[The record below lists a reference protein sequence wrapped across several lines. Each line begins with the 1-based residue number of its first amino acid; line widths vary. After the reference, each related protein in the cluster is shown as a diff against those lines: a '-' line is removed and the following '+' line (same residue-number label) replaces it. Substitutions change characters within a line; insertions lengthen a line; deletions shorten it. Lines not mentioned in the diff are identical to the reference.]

1 MTGPWSST
9 VALAPLEPL
18 LRVSRGNSLPLPAKL
33 ARLYGDLRMP
43 RRALHPI
50 VFSNF
55 VTTLDG
61 VVSLRIKGH
70 AGGGDISGFNVPDR
84 MVMGLLRA
92 IADVV
97 IVGSGT
103 LEEDRKHIWT
113 PEAICPE
120 LGPAYNELRAALRKP
135 QCPQNVIVTGSG
147 HVDLRLPVFKSRP
160 VRPLVLTT
168 AGGARRLARQRV
180 VGPSQILAIHHGD
193 GPIPASV
200 ILTKLCR
207 APGIQR
213 ILIEGGPT
221 LLGEFF
227 EQRLV
232 DELFL
237 TVAPQI
243 AGRKLN
249 DGRLGLVMGESFAPR
264 TPLWSSLSDVRRSKN
279 HLFLRY
285 SFPRSA
291 ARSAGRVFRRHPC
304 SDL

>member
-1 MTGPWSST
+1 VTRPWSST
-9 VALAPLEPL
+9 DVLVALEPL
-18 LRVSRGNSLPLPAKL
+18 LRMSRGNALPLPAKL

-43 RRALHPI
+43 LRDSHPV

-55 VTTLDG
+55 VSTLDG

-70 AGGGDISGFNVPDR
+70 AGGGDISGFNLPDR

-103 LEEDRKHIWT
+103 LKADCNGLWT
-113 PEAICPE
+113 PDAICPE
-120 LGPAYNELRAALRKP
+120 LGPAYKELRKALRKP
-135 QCPQNVIVTGSG
+135 ECPQNVIVTGSG
-147 HVDLRLPVFKSRP
+147 QVDLCLPVFKSRL

-168 AGGARRLARQRV
+168 TEGARRLARQKV
-180 VGPSQILAIHHGD
+180 VGPSQIRAVHRRN

-200 ILTKLCR
+200 ILAEVCR
-207 APGIQR
+207 APRIQR

-221 LLGEFF
+221 LLGDFF
-227 EQRLV
+227 ERRLV

-243 AGRKLN
+243 AGRKFN
-249 DGRLGLVMGESFAPR
+249 DGRLGLVMGKSFAPR
-264 TPLWSSLSDVRRSKN
+264 APLWSSLSDVRRSKS

-285 SFPRSA
+285 SFPWLTNS
-291 ARSAGRVFRRHPC
+291 
-304 SDL
+304 

>member
-1 MTGPWSST
+1 VTSPGSLTG
-9 VALAPLEPL
+9 ALAPLEPL
-18 LRVSRGNSLPLPAKL
+18 LRVTRGKALPLPAKL

-43 RRALHPI
+43 PRASHPV

-61 VVSLRIKGH
+61 VVSLRVKGH
-70 AGGGDISGFNVPDR
+70 AGGGDISGFNVQDR

-103 LEEDRKHIWT
+103 LADDRKHIWT

-120 LGPAYNELRAALRKP
+120 LSPAYKKLREALHKP
-135 QCPQNVIVTGSG
+135 ECPQNVVVTGSG
-147 HVDLRLPVFKSRP
+147 QVDLRLPVFKSRL
-160 VRPLVLTT
+160 VRPLILTT
-168 AGGARRLARQRV
+168 TEGARRLARQRV
-180 VGPSQILAIHHGD
+180 SGPSQIHAVHRGD
-193 GPIPASV
+193 SPISASV
-200 ILTKLCR
+200 ILTEVCR

-221 LLGEFF
+221 LLGDFF

-237 TVAPQI
+237 TVAPQV
-243 AGRKLN
+243 AGREFK
-249 DGRLGLVMGESFAPR
+249 DGRLGLVMGKSFAPR
-264 TPLWSSLSDVRRSKN
+264 TPLWSCLSDVRRSKN

-285 SFPRSA
+285 SFR
-291 ARSAGRVFRRHPC
+291 G
-304 SDL
+304 

>member
-1 MTGPWSST
+1 VARSWSSP

-18 LRVSRGNSLPLPAKL
+18 LRVSRGNVLPLPARL
-33 ARLYGDLRMP
+33 ARLYGELRMP
-43 RRALHPI
+43 LRASHPV

-70 AGGGDISGFNVPDR
+70 AGGGDISGFNIADR

-103 LEEDRKHIWT
+103 LETDRKHLWT

-120 LGPAYNELRAALRKP
+120 LGPTYKELREALRKP
-135 QCPQNVIVTGSG
+135 ECPQNVIVTGSG
-147 HVDLRLPVFKSRP
+147 HVDLRLPVFQSPVVRP
-160 VRPLVLTT
+160 VVLTT
-168 AGGARRLARQRV
+168 TEGARRLARQRA
-180 VGPSQILAIHHGD
+180 VGPAQILAVHRGD
-193 GPIPASV
+193 SPIPASV
-200 ILTKLCR
+200 ILTEMCR

-221 LLGEFF
+221 LLGDFF

-243 AGRKLN
+243 AGRKFN

-264 TPLWSSLSDVRRSKN
+264 APLWSSLSDVRRSKS

-285 SFPRSA
+285 SFPRLTSSRRA
-291 ARSAGRVFRRHPC
+291 ATS
-304 SDL
+304 

>member
-1 MTGPWSST
+1 M
-9 VALAPLEPL
+9 EPL
-18 LRVSRGNSLPLPAKL
+18 IRLSRGNALPLPAKL

-43 RRALHPI
+43 LRASHRL

-55 VTTLDG
+55 VSTLDG
-61 VVSLRIKGH
+61 VVSLRNKGH
-70 AGGGDISGFNVPDR
+70 AGGGDISGFNTPDR

-92 IADVV
+92 AADLV

-103 LEEDRKHIWT
+103 LEEDHKHIWT

-120 LGPAYNELRAALRKP
+120 LRRAYKELREALRKP
-135 QCPQNVIVTGSG
+135 ECPQNVIVTGSG
-147 HVDLRLPVFKSRP
+147 QVDLRLPVFKSRE
-160 VRPLVLTT
+160 VRPLILTT
-168 AGGARRLARQRV
+168 TEGARRLARQRV
-180 VGPSQILAIHHGD
+180 VGPSQIRAVHGGG
-193 GPIPASV
+193 GPIPASI
-200 ILTKLCR
+200 ILTEVCR

-227 EQRLV
+227 KQRLV

-243 AGRKLN
+243 AGREPS
-249 DGRLGLVMGESFAPR
+249 DGRLGLVMGKSFAPGN
-264 TPLWSSLSDVRRSKN
+264 PLWSCLSDVRRSKS

-285 SFPRSA
+285 SFLRPTSSRRA
-291 ARSAGRVFRRHPC
+291 ANR
-304 SDL
+304 

>member
-1 MTGPWSST
+1 MVTSPRSST
-9 VALAPLEPL
+9 VALDPLEPL
-18 LRVSRGNSLPLPAKL
+18 LRLIRGKALPLPETL

-43 RRALHPI
+43 LRASHPI
-50 VFSNF
+50 VLCNF

-61 VVSLRIKGH
+61 VVSLRVKGH
-70 AGGGDISGFNVPDR
+70 AGGGDISGFNAPDR

-92 IADVV
+92 IADLV

-103 LEEDRKHIWT
+103 LAEDRKHIWT

-120 LGPAYNELRAALRKP
+120 LGSTYKELREALRKP
-135 QCPQNVIVTGSG
+135 ECPQNVVVTGSG
-147 HVDLRLPVFKSRP
+147 EVDLRLPVFKSRL
-160 VRPLVLTT
+160 VHPLILTT
-168 AGGARRLARQRV
+168 TEGARRLARQRV
-180 VGPSQILAIHHGD
+180 VGPSQIRAVHRGD
-193 GPIPASV
+193 SPISASV
-200 ILTKLCR
+200 ILAEVCR

-221 LLGEFF
+221 LLGDFF

-243 AGRKLN
+243 AGREFN
-249 DGRLGLVMGESFAPR
+249 DGRLGLVMGKSFAPR
-264 TPLWSSLSDVRRSKN
+264 TPLWSCLSDVRRSKS

-285 SFPRSA
+285 SFR
-291 ARSAGRVFRRHPC
+291 G
-304 SDL
+304 